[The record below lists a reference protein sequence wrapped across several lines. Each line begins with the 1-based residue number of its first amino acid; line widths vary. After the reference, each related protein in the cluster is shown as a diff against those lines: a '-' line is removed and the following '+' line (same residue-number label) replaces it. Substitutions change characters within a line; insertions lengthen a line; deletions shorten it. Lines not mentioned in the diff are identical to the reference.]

1 MLGAAGKRINENKYL
16 NSISLYMDTIYLK
29 KKTHILLLEFTNTHI
44 CWCYESRSL
53 EILIAHLPCIHK
65 PLHQVRSEVGV
76 PWKELFS
83 FFRAQLFIECVT
95 KEIEWKKNQSPHHHQ
110 TLQILL
116 SLLLLSSQ
124 LGQQW
129 WPGQPQRRLLMLTLA
144 KAFANKP
151 GQKGSTFIPA
161 AFFFLLIN

>member
-16 NSISLYMDTIYLK
+16 KQTAFLYIWTRFIKK

-53 EILIAHLPCIHK
+53 EILIAHLLCIHK
-65 PLHQVRSEVGV
+65 PLHQVRSDVGV

-95 KEIEWKKNQSPHHHQ
+95 KEIE
-110 TLQILL
+110 
-116 SLLLLSSQ
+116 
-124 LGQQW
+124 
-129 WPGQPQRRLLMLTLA
+129 
-144 KAFANKP
+144 
-151 GQKGSTFIPA
+151 
-161 AFFFLLIN
+161 